1 MLTRDTRTRYFA
13 FNWHFNVFMAEAFP
27 PCEEKRLIVP
37 VICKYLEMYFK
48 FDNIMLIVVNRK
60 LFFSDRG

>member
-1 MLTRDTRTRYFA
+1 
-13 FNWHFNVFMAEAFP
+13 MAEAFP